1 MKCVSIN
8 NQEWKVRPE
17 IININSCESLFYPY
31 SILINKC
38 NDSCNKIKDP
48 YAKLWI
54 LKYSIWYQKLIKQG
68 IYLGMRLVHV
78 NADDIQVFL
87 MASNVGIR
95 LAKVDVIKDL
105 FGILVF
111 MNLTV
116 VNHVT

>member
-1 MKCVSIN
+1 
-8 NQEWKVRPE
+8 
-17 IININSCESLFYPY
+17 
-31 SILINKC
+31 
-38 NDSCNKIKDP
+38 
-48 YAKLWI
+48 
-54 LKYSIWYQKLIKQG
+54 
-68 IYLGMRLVHV
+68 MRLVHV